1 MYVDASFEDG
11 KYAGIGGVLY
21 NSSGTAMSFFSEE
34 IADELVTEV
43 KRDGQVS
50 VIQELEMIALLTA
63 LVLWNPVIINKRV
76 VVFTDSESVRGSFL
90 KTWSNN
96 DQCSDLLLKI
106 SQVEESCLCQV
117 WLERVPSQ
125 SYPADVLS
133 REVVTTWMN
142 AERRRSD
149 CRSLWREVAIPRG

>member
-1 MYVDASFEDG
+1 M
-11 KYAGIGGVLY
+11 
-21 NSSGTAMSFFSEE
+21 
-34 IADELVTEV
+34 
-43 KRDGQVS
+43 S
-50 VIQELEMIALLTA
+50 VIQLEMFALLTA
-63 LVLWNPVIINKRV
+63 LVLWNSVITNKRV

-96 DQCSDLLLKI
+96 DQCSDLLRI
-106 SQVEESCLCQV
+106 IFQVEESCLCHV

-125 SYPADVLS
+125 SSPANVLS

-149 CRSLWREVAIPRG
+149 CRSLWREVAIPGG